1 MGKDLNNLSMRLKF
15 ALRTLNISQTDLAK
29 KINVKPQ
36 VIQYL
41 CASQSQK
48 SKFTCEIAEALNI
61 DFLWL
66 ASGKGAVP
74 KKIDLL
80 KNERLVPLLS
90 FEQIREWK
98 VQKKEMEIT
107 KISKWIPVDEEAS
120 SGEFAVEINDR
131 SMAPRFDLNTIIIIE
146 AIKETI
152 LQGFVLVYLKQEDF
166 VIFRKLSLINNDK
179 CLMAINK
186 NLHKDIFLQKEDV
199 ILGICKEARWNA

>member
-15 ALRTLNISQTDLAK
+15 ALKMLNVSQTDLAK

-66 ASGKGAVP
+66 ASGKGTVP
-74 KKIDLL
+74 KKIDLS
-80 KNERLVPLLS
+80 KNESLVPLLS

-107 KISKWIPVDEEAS
+107 KINKWIPVDEEAS
-120 SGEFAVEINDR
+120 LGEFAVEINDR

-146 AIKETI
+146 PIKEAI
-152 LQGFVLVYLKQEDF
+152 LQGFVLVYLRQEDF
-166 VIFRKLSLINNDK
+166 VIFRQLSLI
-179 CLMAINK
+179 K
-186 NLHKDIFLQKEDV
+186 NEK
-199 ILGICKEARWNA
+199 